1 MRIIKPIATICDHI
15 ISNSIPQDHDMY
27 DPLISYSKDDLV
39 IDSPCGA
46 VVYRSLVN
54 SNLGNDP
61 SVDDGTNWVAV
72 GPSNPF
78 AMFDDKVGT
87 QSVALESIVVEVE
100 ITSIVNAAAAINVVG
115 NEMRLEVWNQDD
127 VKVFDKTFTLREHLV
142 SNMYDYYFQEFTS
155 RDRAV
160 ELSLPILL
168 PGSRGKMTLTG
179 VSGTEVKIG
188 SLIYG
193 KQFKIGDSQ
202 YGQISVGIK
211 DYSTKETDAFGN
223 YTIVERPFQ
232 NRMEAMVV
240 VSNANTPQVA
250 ATLAQYRA
258 TPVLWIGDK
267 NKTETIVFGFFEDFS
282 VTLPNTAF
290 AECRIRINGVS

>member
-1 MRIIKPIATICDHI
+1 MRIIKPITTICDHI
-15 ISNSIPQDHDMY
+15 ISNSIPQNHDMY
-27 DPLISYSKDDLV
+27 DPLESYSKDDL
-39 IDSPCGA
+39 IINSTCGA

-54 SNLGNDP
+54 GNLGNDP
-61 SVDDGTNWVAV
+61 NTDDGSNWVAV

-87 QSVALESIVVEVE
+87 QSVALESIVVEIE
-100 ITSIVNAAAAINVVG
+100 ITSITNAAAAINIVG
-115 NEMRLEVWNQDD
+115 NQMRFEAWNPED
-127 VKVFDKTFTLREHLV
+127 VKVFDQTFTLREHLV

-160 ELSLPILL
+160 ELNLPILL

-179 VSGTEVKIG
+179 VTGTDVKIG

-202 YGQISVGIK
+202 YGQMSVGIK
-211 DYSTKETDAFGN
+211 DYSTKEADVFGN

-240 VSNANTPQVA
+240 VSNANTAQVKS
-250 ATLAQYRA
+250 TLSQYRA
-258 TPVLWIGDK
+258 TPVLWIGDA
-267 NKTETIVFGFFEDFS
+267 NKTETIVFGFFEDFR
-282 VTLPNTAF
+282 VTLPHPAF